1 MKFLCLHGM
10 GTNSRILESQIA
22 GICARLEG
30 HDFVFVDGQV
40 ECDAAD
46 GMHSH
51 LVENFPADCPYVQK
65 LHRFFQDHI
74 FATIICQHLTY

>member
-10 GTNSRILESQIA
+10 GTNSNILEAQIA

-46 GMHSH
+46 GMYAIAIHILYWRIPRHSWQNPVKSSSR
-51 LVENFPADCPYVQK
+51 LVRLMENAPS
-65 LHRFFQDHI
+65 
-74 FATIICQHLTY
+74 